1 MLTIENINRTI
12 GLALRTAR
20 LIKAS
25 GTFESRFAIRI
36 VLRELNRARRELH
49 AGRIGAA
56 RGSIN
61 YGLAMIAA
69 HRAKAVA

>member
-1 MLTIENINRTI
+1 MTIDQINRVI
-12 GLALRTAR
+12 GQALRTAR

-25 GTFESRFAIRI
+25 GTFESRFVVRI
-36 VLRELNRARRELH
+36 VLRELNKARRELKAGH
-49 AGRIGAA
+49 AGAA